1 MSRDAVFL
9 DLCNRMGHDNEKDL
23 EELFGDEVSYPS
35 ELWTALGE
43 DWDQELLDAARSH
56 LLLSTWNMY
65 IFTTCFK

>member
-23 EELFGDEVSYPS
+23 EELFADEVSYPG

-43 DWDQELLDAARSH
+43 DWDQELLDKGKEPPFVINMDH
-56 LLLSTWNMY
+56 VYFYDLL
-65 IFTTCFK
+65 